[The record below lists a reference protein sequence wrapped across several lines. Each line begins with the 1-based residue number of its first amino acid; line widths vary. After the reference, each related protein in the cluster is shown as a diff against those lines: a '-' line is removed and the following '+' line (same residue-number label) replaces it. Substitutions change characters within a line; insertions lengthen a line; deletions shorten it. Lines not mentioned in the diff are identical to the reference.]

1 MALVTRAAV
10 IAVVAGALV
19 ILLVCLY
26 LPASSSA
33 IKGVDI
39 SAETLVQ
46 FPSNKNLPM
55 FIENCPNLIL

>member
-1 MALVTRAAV
+1 
-10 IAVVAGALV
+10 
-19 ILLVCLY
+19 VCLY